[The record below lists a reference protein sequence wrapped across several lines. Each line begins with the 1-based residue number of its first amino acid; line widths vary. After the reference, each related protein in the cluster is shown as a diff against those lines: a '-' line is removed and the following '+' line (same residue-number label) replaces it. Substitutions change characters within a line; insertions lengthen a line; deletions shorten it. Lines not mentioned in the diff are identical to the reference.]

1 MEQAAVIPE
10 TNLSGVDSEPLSRR
24 RALLEIA
31 GVVIGLGIPA
41 GAMIATA
48 QPIPNPPDR
57 DVLMALSPARQ
68 ALIEQRRAVE
78 HDHKRAAKKATRK
91 KKSPSRD
98 RRARQRQREQGK
110 QARRAQQRARAERR
124 AAQP

>member
-1 MEQAAVIPE
+1 VVKQ
-10 TNLSGVDSEPLSRR
+10 RR
-24 RALLEIA
+24 RKDIPLTGQRRGSSAQA
-31 GVVIGLGIPA
+31 GDFQGNDEMIDTRTGEV
-41 GAMIATA
+41 GADASATSVA
-48 QPIPNPPDR
+48 
-57 DVLMALSPARQ
+57 VCSQ

-78 HDHKRAAKKATRK
+78 HDHKRAAKKNTK
-91 KKSPSRD
+91 KEKSPPRD